1 MTILALVLGVAFS
14 SVDAKPGIVQ
24 YTTYLTDLDG
34 NARSL
39 TNATVRFRLYRTQT
53 GGQPLWT
60 EEHTISTSNGR
71 FNAGLGTY
79 TQIPIDSI
87 HAASDLWLEM
97 QVNSDIYPRQHIAMT
112 FSSISAMRA
121 DTAKYADKARD
132 ATTFGG
138 LSTTAFSDTGHTH
151 ARVALADSSQKA
163 ALADSAIRIPMVDS
177 GKIALGAVSASKL
190 ADGAV
195 VTAKIADSSVT
206 SAKLASG
213 AITAGNL
220 PASKN
225 GNFEVV
231 GILSADSLRFR
242 SAKRRKINL
251 AGNLTLPMARRMS
264 GRNLTINW
272 HATSYTQIVDPSTPN
287 DTIAIFI
294 PFNPPA
300 NSTLRKITA
309 RVSDTT
315 SALPN
320 VAISLYAKAV
330 TTGGEI
336 NYYYAGTYKSSS
348 TSASFPSLLI
358 IDTTIPMNPDYA
370 YMVMGIYEGVDNSKT
385 AFQDVQLEFDIVGP

>member
-1 MTILALVLGVAFS
+1 
-14 SVDAKPGIVQ
+14 
-24 YTTYLTDLDG
+24 
-34 NARSL
+34 
-39 TNATVRFRLYRTQT
+39 
-53 GGQPLWT
+53 
-60 EEHTISTSNGR
+60 
-71 FNAGLGTY
+71 
-79 TQIPIDSI
+79 
-87 HAASDLWLEM
+87 
-97 QVNSDIYPRQHIAMT
+97 
-112 FSSISAMRA
+112 
-121 DTAKYADKARD
+121 
-132 ATTFGG
+132 
-138 LSTTAFSDTGHTH
+138 
-151 ARVALADSSQKA
+151 
-163 ALADSAIRIPMVDS
+163 
-177 GKIALGAVSASKL
+177 
-190 ADGAV
+190 
-195 VTAKIADSSVT
+195 
-206 SAKLASG
+206 
-213 AITAGNL
+213 
-220 PASKN
+220 
-225 GNFEVV
+225 
-231 GILSADSLRFR
+231 
-242 SAKRRKINL
+242 
-251 AGNLTLPMARRMS
+251 MS